1 MAMEHFLLV
10 AEYCTLLA
18 PSTYHQS
25 FLLLH
30 VVHILNP
37 VSLAEPAAPQNHPQ
51 SQLRNCHLWNASFQV
66 QELVALHTKGKVTH
80 YTRIGVSLARIR
92 LAILCVAL
100 MHDPVTMNKSRS
112 CTLHLKTFSCS

>member
-66 QELVALHTKGKVTH
+66 QELVALHTKGKGH
-80 YTRIGVSLARIR
+80 SLHPHRRVSGSYPSRN
-92 LAILCVAL
+92 
-100 MHDPVTMNKSRS
+100 PV
-112 CTLHLKTFSCS
+112 CSIDA